1 VGKRAR
7 RPRSQSTTASTMNY
21 RHAFHAG
28 NFADVFKHII
38 IARILTHLREKTA
51 PFRVID
57 THAGEG
63 LYDLA
68 GEEASRTGE
77 WRDGIGR
84 LVEAKMPADA
94 AELVAP
100 YLAALHACNHADE
113 LRHYPGSPVLARHL
127 LRPQDRLV
135 ACELEPRAAAA
146 LSRHLRG
153 SPTAKVM
160 RIDGWIALKAYV
172 PAKERRGLVIVDPPF
187 EQPDDLI
194 RLADGVTAA
203 YRKWPTGIYLMW
215 YPVKERDGPD
225 RFIKRLRRAGMEKC
239 LRVEFAAA
247 PPQPAGG
254 LNACGVVVVNPPWR
268 LAPEI
273 RTFAPALV
281 DVLGRDTGRGY
292 TLDDLAPSLPSPA
305 CRGG

>member
-1 VGKRAR
+1 
-7 RPRSQSTTASTMNY
+7 MNY

-38 IARILTHLREKTA
+38 MARILTHLREKIA

-68 GEEASRTGE
+68 GEEASCTGE

-84 LVEAKMPADA
+84 LTGAKLPADA
-94 AELVAP
+94 AALMAP
-100 YLAALHACNHADE
+100 YFSALQACNPPPYPPPLAGE
-113 LRHYPGSPVLARHL
+113 GREGVRYYPGSPALARHL
-127 LRPQDRLV
+127 MRPQDRLV
-135 ACELEPRAAAA
+135 ACELEPHAAAA

-153 SPTAKVM
+153 AATVKVV

-172 PAKERRGLVIVDPPF
+172 PVKERRGLVIVDPPF

-194 RLADGVTAA
+194 RLADEVKAA
-203 YRKWPTGIYLMW
+203 HRKWPTGIYLMW

-225 RFIKRLRRAGMEKC
+225 RFIKRLRRAGIEKC
-239 LRVEFAAA
+239 LRAEFSVAS
-247 PPQPAGG
+247 PRPASG
-254 LNACGVVVVNPPWR
+254 LSACGVVVVNPPWR
-268 LAPEI
+268 LAAEI
-273 RTFAPALV
+273 RTLAPALLNA
-281 DVLGRDTGRGY
+281 LGRDSGRGY
-292 TLDDLAPSLPSPA
+292 VLEELASSLPSRAP
-305 CRGG
+305 